1 MRDRAKSYFWKS
13 TQTPERPETGAL
25 LFWLVAPLGPVFGP
39 LRRLRRHGC
48 GALFLLRPSLRACK
62 KQTVAPAPLRLFLP
76 QAAPQLRSPARVGGS
91 PLRRCAPALP
101 EGEPSARPWTE
112 ENFVVRRTFLRLCL
126 TTNFAVIDAGTL
138 GSSRGGAS
146 EKHKYT
152 KPRLPAPQNAP
163 LHPGTNQAEKIG
175 SKEKKAKTKNL

>member
-62 KQTVAPAPLRLFLP
+62 KQTAAPAPLRLFLP

-91 PLRRCAPALP
+91 PLRRFAPALP

-126 TTNFAVIDAGTL
+126 TTNFAAIDAGTL
-138 GSSRGGAS
+138 GSPRGGAVTGCAS
-146 EKHKYT
+146 V
-152 KPRLPAPQNAP
+152 L
-163 LHPGTNQAEKIG
+163 
-175 SKEKKAKTKNL
+175 